1 MVHIPFGNLLYSQD
15 TWISLE
21 LLHSIPLHKH
31 INLSVDMAKCALMR
45 YTYLLDKSTFRALG
59 KGREHILNPVCTT
72 RLYNPGQI
80 NLSSL
85 FLCLKLL
92 QVSLLLEPTQML
104 SIVAP

>member
-1 MVHIPFGNLLYSQD
+1 MVHIPFGNLLFPQD

-31 INLSVDMAKCALMR
+31 INLAVDMTKCALMR
-45 YTYLLDKSTFRALG
+45 YTYFLNKSKVRALG

-72 RLYNPGQI
+72 RLSNPGKSI
-80 NLSSL
+80 FPR

-92 QVSLLLEPTQML
+92 QVSLLLEPTHML